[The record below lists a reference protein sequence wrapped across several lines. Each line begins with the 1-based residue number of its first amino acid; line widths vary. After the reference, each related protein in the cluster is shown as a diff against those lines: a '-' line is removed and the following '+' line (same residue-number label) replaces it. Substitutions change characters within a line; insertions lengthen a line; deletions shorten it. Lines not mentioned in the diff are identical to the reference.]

1 MQKFSTRMLVTLSV
15 LVALQVILT
24 RFCSFNAWNV
34 RIGLGFTALV
44 VAAIF
49 YGPVA
54 AATVGGLGDLIGSIA
69 FPTGPYFPGFTLTQV
84 LMGLVLGFA
93 LYRKYTGAAAESGVS
108 PDTGS
113 SALYSGTQLS
123 QLLRVVIAVLINQCV
138 FSLLLN
144 TMWISLVYGSS
155 FTGLLATRALQAVV
169 TAPIQIIII
178 SVLQGIMKRA
188 DIRSVLA
195 L

>member
-1 MQKFSTRMLVTLSV
+1 
-15 LVALQVILT
+15 
-24 RFCSFNAWNV
+24 
-34 RIGLGFTALV
+34 
-44 VAAIF
+44 
-49 YGPVA
+49 
-54 AATVGGLGDLIGSIA
+54 
-69 FPTGPYFPGFTLTQV
+69 
-84 LMGLVLGFA
+84 MGLVLGFA
-93 LYRKYTGAAAESGVS
+93 LYRKYTGTAAESGVS